1 MEALNEMIRD
11 YLEAKKTD
19 YAIMING
26 DWGCGKSYYIIHN
39 MPTIAANAA
48 CPAPNDEGQNKLLK
62 WGNKQSREL
71 ALKMQGKE
79 DGVQYDEKHY
89 CPFYVSL
96 YGVSS
101 VDDFY
106 CRVSEGVFGML
117 GTGGNALQSVM
128 ESMVGAR
135 VPISA
140 GMLIPYNAVLVFDD
154 LERIC
159 LDKISPIE
167 VLGLINIFSE
177 HRNIKVII
185 VCNEE
190 AFRKKTIEGN
200 IQLAL
205 DDEYRQYKE
214 KTVRFTYTCRADIWD
229 VYHVLLSKYKE
240 KEYGAYI
247 EECAE
252 RILALFGIGGKSNIR
267 TLKFFIEIYE
277 KLYNEVTNLL
287 TSDARPK
294 ILDRLLT
301 TTLIYVMEYKQGVS
315 PKDLLRLREPIAD
328 TLEEMYDGDETPMV
342 SETEQERETYR
353 IDKVQER
360 YERYY
365 EEMVRLPWLIEYI
378 ASGALDTYSVRD
390 FATKQEEEFLRIESS
405 PAMQAVEK
413 IKNLRIIDDEELEP
427 TVQEIWSYI
436 EQNEYMVTE
445 LMDIYSTFLTHTL
458 NGIDGFAIPEEK
470 DNVFRKALEIAGGLS
485 EYQADDYARWTKKSS
500 SSETYQMKNRYYE
513 LVKYV
518 KTLQAESNRAQYA
531 QMIESFLREAEG
543 KGGSV
548 EGMAMY
554 QETEN
559 VFSLHGMD
567 WDRLFNAI
575 VVAPNPKACMIID
588 TVEQLIK
595 EDGGKWTNEEHSAL
609 HGFWKKIREYRMEN
623 AGQVRVYIM
632 RGLERT
638 VNEFLKGEK

>member
-1 MEALNEMIRD
+1 MEELNNVIQD
-11 YLEAKKTD
+11 YLKAVDTD
-19 YAIMING
+19 YVIMING
-26 DWGCGKSYYIIHN
+26 DWGCGKSYYIKHN
-39 MPTIAANAA
+39 LPTVAANAE
-48 CPAPNDEGQNKLLK
+48 CPSPNDDRQNKLLK

-89 CPFYVSL
+89 CPFYISL

-101 VDDFY
+101 VSDFY
-106 CRVSEGVFGML
+106 CRVLEGVFGMI

-128 ESMVGAR
+128 ETMVGTR
-135 VPISA
+135 VPVNA

-167 VLGLINIFSE
+167 VLGLINTFSE
-177 HRNIKVII
+177 HRNIKVVI

-214 KTVRFTYTCRADIWD
+214 KTVRFTYTCKADMWD

-247 EECAE
+247 EECTE

-277 KLYNEVTNLL
+277 KLYNEVTDLL

-328 TLEEMYDGDETPMV
+328 TLAEMYEGVTPM
-342 SETEQERETYR
+342 ELEAEPERETYQ

-360 YERYY
+360 YEQYY
-365 EEMVRLPWLIEYI
+365 EDMVRLPWLIDYI
-378 ASGALDTYSVRD
+378 ASGALNTYSVRD
-390 FATKQEEEFLRIESS
+390 FATKLEAELLRIESS
-405 PAMQAVEK
+405 PAMQAMEK
-413 IKNLRIIDDEELEP
+413 IKNLRTIDDEELEP
-427 TVQEIWSYI
+427 TVQEIWNYI
-436 EQNEYMVTE
+436 EQNEYTVAE
-445 LMDIYSTFLTHTL
+445 LLDIYSTFVTYTI
-458 NGIDGFAIPEEK
+458 NRIDGFAIPEEK
-470 DNVFRKALEIAGGLS
+470 DDVFKEALNIAGGLGDC
-485 EYQADDYARWTKKSS
+485 QADEDAGWLKRSSTSEIHQLKK
-500 SSETYQMKNRYYE
+500 RYYE

-518 KTLQAESNRAQYA
+518 KKLQAESNKAQYA
-531 QMIESFLREAEG
+531 QMIDGFLQEAEE

-548 EGMAMY
+548 EGVAIY
-554 QETEN
+554 QETEKA
-559 VFSLHGMD
+559 FSLRGMD

-575 VVAPNPKACMIID
+575 VAAPNPKACMIID

-595 EDGGKWTNEEHSAL
+595 SDGAKWTDEEQLAL
-609 HGFWKKIREYRMEN
+609 HGFWKKIREYMTKKS
-623 AGQVRVYIM
+623 GKVRVYVM

-638 VNEFLKGEK
+638 VNEFLRGEV

>member
-1 MEALNEMIRD
+1 MEDLNNIIQD
-11 YLEAKKTD
+11 YLKAVDTD

-26 DWGCGKSYYIIHN
+26 DWGCGKSYYIKHSL
-39 MPTIAANAA
+39 PTIAANAE
-48 CPAPNDEGQNKLLK
+48 CPLPNDDGQNKLLK
-62 WGNKQSREL
+62 WGNKQSRDL

-89 CPFYVSL
+89 CPFYISL

-101 VDDFY
+101 VSDFY
-106 CRVSEGVFGML
+106 SRVSEGVFGMI

-128 ESMVGAR
+128 ESMVGTR

-167 VLGLINIFSE
+167 VLGLINTFSE

-214 KTVRFTYTCRADIWD
+214 KTVRFTYTCKADIWD
-229 VYHVLLSKYKE
+229 VYHVLLSKYKG

-247 EECAE
+247 EECTE
-252 RILALFGIGGKSNIR
+252 RILALFGIGGKNNIR

-277 KLYNEVTNLL
+277 KLYSEVTDLL

-328 TLEEMYDGDETPMV
+328 TLEEMYDGETPII
-342 SETEQERETYR
+342 SEAEPERETYR

-365 EEMVRLPWLIEYI
+365 EDMVRLPWLIDYI

-390 FATKQEEEFLRIESS
+390 FATKQETELLRIESS
-405 PAMQAVEK
+405 PAMQAAEK
-413 IKNLRIIDDEELEP
+413 IKNLRTIDDEELEP
-427 TVQEIWSYI
+427 IVQEIWNYI
-436 EQNEYMVTE
+436 EQNEYTVTD
-445 LMDIYSTFLTHTL
+445 LMDIYSNFLIHTL
-458 NGIDGFAIPEEK
+458 NGIDGFTIPEEK
-470 DNVFRKALEIAGGLS
+470 DDVFRKALDIAGGLGD
-485 EYQADDYARWTKKSS
+485 YYADDDGSWMKKSS
-500 SSETYQMKNRYYE
+500 SSETYQMKKRYYE

-518 KTLQAESNRAQYA
+518 KKLQVESNKAQYA
-531 QMIESFLREAEG
+531 QMIEGFLREAEG

-548 EGMAMY
+548 EGVAMY

-559 VFSLHGMD
+559 AFSLRGMD

-575 VVAPNPKACMIID
+575 VAAPNPKACVIVD

-595 EDGGKWTNEEHSAL
+595 ADGAKWSNDEQMAL
-609 HGFWKKIREYRMEN
+609 YGFWKKIREYRTKN
-623 AGQVRVYIM
+623 AGKVRVYIM

-638 VNEFLKGEK
+638 VNEFLKGEL

>member
-1 MEALNEMIRD
+1 MDALNNIIQD
-11 YLEAKKTD
+11 YLKAVDTD

-26 DWGCGKSYYIIHN
+26 DWGCGKSYYIKHN
-39 MPTIAANAA
+39 LPTIAANVE
-48 CPAPNDEGQNKLLK
+48 CPLPNDDGQNKLLK
-62 WGNKQSREL
+62 WGNKQSRDF

-89 CPFYVSL
+89 CPFYISL

-101 VDDFY
+101 VGDFY
-106 CRVSEGVFGML
+106 CRVSEGVFGMI

-128 ESMVGAR
+128 ESMVGTR
-135 VPISA
+135 VPVSA

-167 VLGLINIFSE
+167 VLGLINTFSE

-214 KTVRFTYTCRADIWD
+214 KTVRFTYTCKSDIWD

-247 EECAE
+247 EECTE
-252 RILALFGIGGKSNIR
+252 RILALFGIGGMNNIR
-267 TLKFFIEIYE
+267 TMKFFIEIYE
-277 KLYNEVTNLL
+277 KLYNEVTDLL

-315 PKDLLRLREPIAD
+315 PKDLLRLRVPIAD
-328 TLEEMYDGDETPMV
+328 TLEEMYEGETPMV
-342 SETEQERETYR
+342 SEAEPERDNYH
-353 IDKVQER
+353 IDKMQER

-365 EEMVRLPWLIEYI
+365 EEMVRLPWLIDYI

-390 FATKQEEEFLRIESS
+390 FATKQEEELLRIESS

-413 IKNLRIIDDEELEP
+413 IKNLRTIDDEELEP
-427 TVQEIWSYI
+427 TVQEIWNYI
-436 EQNEYMVTE
+436 EQDEYTVTE

-470 DNVFRKALEIAGGLS
+470 DEIFKKALDIADGL
-485 EYQADDYARWTKKSS
+485 EDYEADDVASWLKKSS
-500 SSETYQMKNRYYE
+500 TSEIHQLKKRYYE

-518 KTLQAESNRAQYA
+518 AKLQKESNKAQYA
-531 QMIESFLREAEG
+531 QMIEGFLHYAEAEG
-543 KGGSV
+543 GLVDGI
-548 EGMAMY
+548 ATY
-554 QETEN
+554 QETGN
-559 VFSLHGMD
+559 AISLRGMD

-575 VVAPNPKACMIID
+575 VKAPNPKACVIID

-595 EDGGKWTNEEHSAL
+595 ADSGKWTNEEHLAL
-609 HGFWKKIREYRMEN
+609 HGFWKKIREYRTQN
-623 AGQVRVYIM
+623 AGKVRVYIM
-632 RGLERT
+632 LGLEQT

>member
-1 MEALNEMIRD
+1 MEELNNIIRD
-11 YLEAKKTD
+11 YMKAVDTD

-26 DWGCGKSYYIIHN
+26 DWGCGKSYYIKHN
-39 MPTIAANAA
+39 LPTIAAGVE
-48 CPAPNDEGQNKLLK
+48 CPVPSEDGQNKLLK
-62 WGNKQSREL
+62 WGNKQSRDW
-71 ALKMQGKE
+71 AIKMQGKE

-89 CPFYVSL
+89 CPFYISL

-101 VDDFY
+101 VNDFY
-106 CRVSEGVFGML
+106 CRVSEGVFGMI
-117 GTGGNALQSVM
+117 GTGSNALQSVM
-128 ESMVGAR
+128 ESMVGTR

-167 VLGLINIFSE
+167 VLGLINTFSE

-214 KTVRFTYTCRADIWD
+214 KTVRFTYTCKVDIWD

-240 KEYGAYI
+240 KEYGAYV
-247 EECAE
+247 EECTE
-252 RILALFGIGGKSNIR
+252 RILGLFWIGGKSNIR

-277 KLYNEVTNLL
+277 KLYDEVTELL

-301 TTLIYVMEYKQGVS
+301 TTLIYVMEYKQGLS

-328 TLEEMYDGDETPMV
+328 TLEEMYEGETPMV
-342 SETEQERETYR
+342 SEVESERETYR
-353 IDKVQER
+353 IDKVQEQ

-365 EEMVRLPWLIEYI
+365 DDMVRLPWLIDYI

-390 FATKQEEEFLRIESS
+390 FATKQEEELLRIESS

-413 IKNLRIIDDEELEP
+413 IKNLRTIDDEELEP
-427 TVQEIWSYI
+427 TVQEIWNYI
-436 EQNEYMVTE
+436 EQNEYTVTE
-445 LMDIYSTFLTHTL
+445 LMDIYSTCLTYTL
-458 NGIDGFAIPEEK
+458 NGVHGFAIPEEK
-470 DNVFRKALEIAGGLS
+470 DDVFRKALDIARGLGD
-485 EYQADDYARWTKKSS
+485 YQADDIANWIKKSS
-500 SSETYQMKNRYYE
+500 SSETYKLKKRYYE

-518 KTLQAESNRAQYA
+518 VKLQKESNMAQYA
-531 QMIESFLREAEG
+531 QMIEGFLREVEIEEE
-543 KGGSV
+543 SV
-548 EGMAMY
+548 EGIAMY
-554 QETEN
+554 QDMGN
-559 VFSLHGMD
+559 ALSLRGMD

-575 VVAPNPKACMIID
+575 VEAPNPKACVIID

-595 EDGGKWTNEEHSAL
+595 ADDTKWTNEEQLAL
-609 HGFWKKIREYRMEN
+609 HGFWQKIREYRTNN
-623 AGQVRVYIM
+623 AGKVRVFIM

-638 VNEFLKGEK
+638 VNEFLKGEV